1 MTEHDTSDV
10 SREPEPHVDAVAGSE
25 IEDARLLTDP
35 AAQLRRPT
43 DDRQGGEPAPIGAPF
58 IAWLERQPTLEPVA
72 GAVDRL
78 AQRIASGARGSILR
92 GEWLGHPLHPLLT
105 DLPIGCWTSAM
116 LLDLVAGRRSRPA
129 ATLLVGAGVLS
140 TLPTIAAGLADYTGL
155 DGRSRRVAAAHAAGN
170 AVATALYALS
180 WRSRRRR
187 HHLRGVAWGLAGGT
201 AASVAGYLGG
211 HLAFAGSEDEG

>member
-1 MTEHDTSDV
+1 MTEHHTSDLG
-10 SREPEPHVDAVAGSE
+10 RDPEPHVDAVAGSE
-25 IEDARLLTDP
+25 LEDARLLTDP
-35 AAQLRRPT
+35 AAPLRRSP
-43 DDRQGGEPAPIGAPF
+43 DDHEDGARRSIGAPLF
-58 IAWLERQPTLEPVA
+58 EWLERQPPLDSVA
-72 GAVDRL
+72 GVVDRL
-78 AQRIASGARGSILR
+78 AQQVASGVRGSILR

-116 LLDLVAGRRSRPA
+116 LLDLFAGRRSRPA

-140 TLPTIAAGLADYTGL
+140 TLPTIAAGLADYAGL
-155 DGRSRRVAAAHAAGN
+155 EGRSRRVGAAHAAGN
-170 AVATALYALS
+170 AVATAMYALS

-211 HLAFAGSEDEG
+211 HLAFAASEEG